1 MPPLTTTT
9 GRERL
14 RGSMTV
20 EEMRRR
26 IFAGKEQARV
36 HLAAQPM
43 VEKLRV
49 MANMREAAVPIR
61 AARVR

>member
-1 MPPLTTTT
+1 MPPLTTT

-20 EEMRRR
+20 EEMRER
-26 IFAGKEQARV
+26 IFAGKEQARA

-43 VEKLRV
+43 SEKLRV
-49 MANMREAAVPIR
+49 MANMHEAAAPIR